1 MRDSIIPG
9 IVIEVYPSSLDS
21 ERRPKCYR
29 RRSAAHRR
37 PRRQPFGPDTRRS
50 FAQRQLPHPDERYF
64 LKHLALDQKTIWTS
78 PAHIKPADLKWLA
91 PWSGIATGLFITDPA
106 SYHPNT
112 WKEVSNYGLGA
123 ALGTT
128 AAMYAWGHLTHSER
142 SRETGVLA
150 TEAML
155 DVLPMQFAIRGATGR
170 LRPYQSNY
178 QNAFFDGARGSK
190 NDLLY
195 VMPAIREVI

>member
-142 SRETGVLA
+142 SRPECWPPKPCSTCFLCNSLFAAPLA
-150 TEAML
+150 GCVRTSRITRTHFSMAREEARMIFCML
-155 DVLPMQFAIRGATGR
+155 CLQFAR
-170 LRPYQSNY
+170 
-178 QNAFFDGARGSK
+178 
-190 NDLLY
+190 
-195 VMPAIREVI
+195 